1 MFHKRYSIRIRA
13 TQHEDQEH
21 NKLHLALRL
30 FSNALQITQCL
41 ALLYLSYHWKN
52 TYPLKL
58 DTEGRMVGHSA
69 PAQRTQDRQN
79 TKIHFNQVVTFN
91 VSFLYVLTVI
101 CYLGPSLQ
109 KKYNISEALDV

>member
-13 TQHEDQEH
+13 PTQHEDQEH

-58 DTEGRMVGHSA
+58 NTEGRMVGHSA
-69 PAQRTQDRQN
+69 PAQRTHKTEGTQKSTL
-79 TKIHFNQVVTFN
+79 TK
-91 VSFLYVLTVI
+91 
-101 CYLGPSLQ
+101 
-109 KKYNISEALDV
+109 